1 MCNPIFQ
8 LAKKTWPLTLAAVA
22 ALIAN
27 LVLVELP
34 LFSADIEGLAE
45 AFAISL
51 GVGFAVAASAAF
63 RKSSIRPA
71 GRDMIVVG
79 ATACTMGLV
88 MRPLNAIHPPLLAA
102 VLSIV
107 VGGAILAS
115 SVLAFDVGGLRAL
128 VAKRLR
134 WLRFAPR
141 F

>member
-1 MCNPIFQ
+1 
-8 LAKKTWPLTLAAVA
+8 
-22 ALIAN
+22 
-27 LVLVELP
+27 
-34 LFSADIEGLAE
+34 
-45 AFAISL
+45 
-51 GVGFAVAASAAF
+51 
-63 RKSSIRPA
+63 
-71 GRDMIVVG
+71 MIVVG